1 MRLGSSRDGLS
12 EDVFRQS
19 ARNPV
24 FHEHRVHMRPDC
36 DPAARGLH
44 AQALVQVWIEFD
56 GLGFSLHRDG
66 GLQTRRESASTKF
79 RNNVLT
85 PAAAPCE
92 RRGRMK
98 LRITLKDPDGVYES
112 IRDAA
117 KKSANEIYGLSA
129 SERDSLVDS
138 RIASIE
144 RDCAKWITDGE
155 YVTIEIDTDAGTATV
170 IPV

>member
-1 MRLGSSRDGLS
+1 M
-12 EDVFRQS
+12 
-19 ARNPV
+19 

-56 GLGFSLHRDG
+56 GLGFSLHQDG

-98 LRITLKDPDGVYES
+98 IEKGIPIPAGRCRAYPFASMEVGDSFELPLSQTQIVSSSAYGFGQRHGMKFKLRRTDTNT
-112 IRDAA
+112 A
-117 KKSANEIYGLSA
+117 
-129 SERDSLVDS
+129 
-138 RIASIE
+138 RIW
-144 RDCAKWITDGE
+144 R
-155 YVTIEIDTDAGTATV
+155 TA
-170 IPV
+170 